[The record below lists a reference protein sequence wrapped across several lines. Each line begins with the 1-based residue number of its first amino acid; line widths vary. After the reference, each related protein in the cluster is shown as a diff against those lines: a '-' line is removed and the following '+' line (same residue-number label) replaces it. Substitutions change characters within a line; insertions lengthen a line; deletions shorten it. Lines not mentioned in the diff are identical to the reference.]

1 MSTQDPFK
9 PSFMSL
15 EQTRGRL
22 TFLGVALVVLG
33 VLAILAPIAST
44 VVATLVIGVLLIAGG
59 IVRLFNASEGRK
71 RHSIGWLVFSS
82 ILYILAGL
90 AIVWR
95 PLIGTLS
102 MTAVVG
108 AFFVVSAVSKAIHAY
123 QFKGTGSSGWL
134 IFDAILSA
142 ALGILLLAGLPTTAF
157 WALGVIVGVDL
168 IMGGVALL
176 AAASPRSTV
185 RSV

>member
-1 MSTQDPFK
+1 MATQDPFK
-9 PSFMSL
+9 PPIMSL

-22 TFLGVALVVLG
+22 TFLGVALLVLG

-44 VVATLVIGVLLIAGG
+44 FVATMVIGVLLVVGG
-59 IVRLFNASEGRK
+59 VLRLFHASEGRK
-71 RHSIGWLVFSS
+71 RHNIVWLVFSS

-90 AIVWR
+90 AVLWR

-123 QFKGTGSSGWL
+123 QFKGTGTSGWL
-134 IFDAILSA
+134 LVDAVISGL
-142 ALGILLLAGLPTTAF
+142 LGVLLLAGLPTTAF

-168 IMGGVALL
+168 IMGGIALL
-176 AAASPRSTV
+176 ALASPRDTV